1 MNAYLIA
8 ILAILIIGYLLDT
21 ITQYLNMKHLG
32 MALPEEVEGIYD
44 EEKYQKSQQY
54 LRETTQFRLV
64 HSSISLVVTIIFIL
78 VGGFNWIDEIARD
91 FEFESIPTGLI
102 FMAILALGSMVLSL
116 PFAIYSTFVIEQ
128 KYGFNTTTVS
138 TFIID
143 RLKGFILAAIIGGSL
158 LALILWFF
166 EEAGDLAWLYAWIG
180 VTVFIM
186 IIQFIAPVVIMPLFN
201 KFSPLED
208 DDLASAITDY
218 ARRQGFA
225 IKGVFTMDGSKRSTK
240 ANAFFAGFGRFRRIV
255 LFDTLVNSM
264 SREEIVSVLAHEMGH
279 FKMKHILR
287 GLLLSMVTSGLMF
300 YILSLFMENEGLS
313 DAFKVDEVS
322 VYASLVFFG
331 FLYSPINDMLSVAA
345 NALTRRWEYQADAY
359 SVTTTGQS
367 EAMVSA
373 LKKLHSASLSNLT
386 PHPVYVY
393 MNYSHPPLVQRI
405 RAINALR

>member
-8 ILAILIIGYLLDT
+8 VLTILVFGYFLDT
-21 ITQYLNMKHLG
+21 IAQYLNMKHLG
-32 MALPEEVEGIYD
+32 MALPEEVEDIYD
-44 EEKYQKSQQY
+44 EEGYQKSQQY

-64 HSSISLVVTIIFIL
+64 HSSIALVVTIIFIL
-78 VGGFNWIDEIARD
+78 VGGFNWIDEFARN

-102 FMAILALGSMVLSL
+102 FIAVLAAGSMVLSL

-128 KYGFNTTTVS
+128 KYGFNTTTVR
-138 TFIID
+138 TFILD
-143 RLKGFILAAIIGGSL
+143 RMKGLALGAIIGGAL
-158 LALILWFF
+158 VALILWFF
-166 EEAGDLAWLYAWIG
+166 EETGDLAWLYAWIG

-186 IIQFIAPVVIMPLFN
+186 IIQFIAPIVIMPLFN

-208 DDLASAITDY
+208 DDLASAIADY
-218 ARRQGFA
+218 ARRQEFA
-225 IKGVFTMDGSKRSTK
+225 MKGVFTMDGSKRSTK
-240 ANAFFAGFGRFRRIV
+240 ANAFFTGFGRFRRIV

-264 SREEIVSVLAHEMGH
+264 SKDEIILVLAHEMGH
-279 FKMKHILR
+279 FKMKHILK
-287 GLLLSMVTSGLMF
+287 GLVLSIVTSGLMF
-300 YILSLFMENEGLS
+300 YILSLFMENEDLT

-322 VYASLVFFG
+322 IYASLIFFG
-331 FLYSPINDMLSVAA
+331 FLYSPINDILSVAA

-359 SVTTTGQS
+359 SVKTTGQS
-367 EAMVSA
+367 EPMISA

-393 MNYSHPPLVQRI
+393 VNYSHPPLVQRI

>member
-1 MNAYLIA
+1 MNAYLIVVLA
-8 ILAILIIGYLLDT
+8 ILAIGYLLDT

-44 EEKYQKSQQY
+44 QERYQKSQQY
-54 LRETTQFRLV
+54 LRETTQFGLV
-64 HSSISLVVTIIFIL
+64 RASIALVVTIVFIL

-102 FMAILALGSMVLSL
+102 FIAILALGSMVLSL

-128 KYGFNTTTVS
+128 KYGFNTTTVR
-138 TFIID
+138 TFILD
-143 RLKGFILAAIIGGSL
+143 RLKGFVLAAIIGGSL

-225 IKGVFTMDGSKRSTK
+225 MKGVFTMDGSKRSTK

-279 FKMKHILR
+279 FKMKHILK
-287 GLLLSMVTSGLMF
+287 GLILSIATSGLMF

-313 DAFKVDEVS
+313 DAFRVDEVS

-331 FLYSPINDMLSVAA
+331 FLYSPINDILSVAA

-359 SVTTTGQS
+359 SAKTTDQS
-367 EAMVSA
+367 EAMISA

-386 PHPVYVY
+386 PHPIYVY